1 MLVYE
6 IIAAVSAVI
15 TIFSAGVAV
24 GKYISRN
31 QKDRQ

>member
-6 IIAAVSAVI
+6 IIAAISAVI
-15 TIFSAGVAV
+15 TIFSDGVAV
-24 GKYISRN
+24 GKYISRD